1 MFMEFS
7 SNGDLNFLC
16 KEHHGDLN
24 IEEEMTAM
32 IQIAPGVTS
41 CAISRRYNLSSC
53 SETFWLRFH

>member
-24 IEEEMTAM
+24 TQEEMSAV
-32 IQIAPGVTS
+32 IQIAPGVT
-41 CAISRRYNLSSC
+41 
-53 SETFWLRFH
+53 